1 MIAYYQEGTYNN
13 MRYLIFWVWMMEIY
27 KKEKRQHY
35 LEKYSISHLF
45 SFPIEKFIEVHEYK
59 RDEWIIREGMRPDFL
74 FYVIEGK
81 AKIYVTHQ
89 NGKVSVINF
98 INAQEYIGEM
108 ELLNEVYY
116 TKGIQ
121 TSTKTICFAIPF
133 HQCRTQMLEDA
144 TFLRELTKFL
154 SVKATKMAAKYSQS
168 LAFPLENRLA
178 DFIMQTAHEDVYKE
192 KHVTVCDFL
201 GVSYRHLLHVFA
213 QFCDKGYLKKEG
225 HQYRIQQYHKL
236 NELSV
241 ILKNE

>member
-1 MIAYYQEGTYNN
+1 
-13 MRYLIFWVWMMEIY
+13 MEIY
-27 KKEKRQHY
+27 KNKRRQRY
-35 LEKYSISHLF
+35 LEENAIEHF
-45 SFPIEKFIEVHEYK
+45 VSFPFKEFIEVHEFK
-59 RDEWIIREGMRPDFL
+59 RDEWIIKEGRRPEYL

-89 NGKVSVINF
+89 NGKVSLINF
-98 INAQEYIGEM
+98 INAKDYIGEM

-121 TSTKTICFAIPF
+121 TSTKTICFAFPF
-133 HQCRTQMLEDA
+133 NRCRTLLLEDV

-154 SVKATKMAAKYSQS
+154 SVKATNMAAKYSQS

-178 DFIMQTAHEDVYKE
+178 DFILQTCDGDVYKE

-201 GVSYRHLLHVFA
+201 GVSYRHLLHVLA

-225 HQYRIQQYHKL
+225 RYYLIHHRSSLY
-236 NELSV
+236 ELAGM
-241 ILKNE
+241 LRNK

>member
-1 MIAYYQEGTYNN
+1 
-13 MRYLIFWVWMMEIY
+13 MEIY
-27 KKEKRQHY
+27 REQKRQHY

-45 SFPIEKFIEVHEYK
+45 SFPIEKYIEVREYK
-59 RDEWIIREGMRPDFL
+59 RDEWMIREGLRPNDL

-81 AKIYVTHQ
+81 AKIYITHQ
-89 NGKVSVINF
+89 NGKVSLINF
-98 INAQEYIGEM
+98 INAQEFFGEM

-121 TSTKTICFAIPF
+121 ASTKTICFAIPF
-133 HQCRTQMLEDA
+133 HPCRPMLLEDT
-144 TFLRELTKFL
+144 TFLRELTLFL
-154 SVKATKMAAKYSQS
+154 SKKATKMSVKYSQS

-178 DFIMQTAHEDVYKE
+178 DFILQTADHDIYKE

-225 HQYRIQQYHKL
+225 QQYRILQHRKL
-236 NELSV
+236 SELSMV
-241 ILKNE
+241 LKN